1 VKNFYF
7 LSGYSRSGNT
17 LLSSVLNQN
26 KNITVTPNSCVVEI
40 MYDLF
45 KMYESSWIK
54 NLPEFSGL
62 NNVTRKLFENY
73 YEHIDSEFI
82 FERGAWG
89 TPYNLNMLQRLNHQ
103 PKFLLL
109 VRPLTEVLASY
120 VKVQKPKDVE
130 NFIYN
135 VMHPDLGKL
144 YFDWQSTSN
153 IIKTN
158 QNYLLIKYDDLIN
171 NTEEKMKEIYNY
183 FNIPEFK
190 HVFKDIEQFNYNGV
204 QYNDSVFEALNLH
217 KVRPQIE
224 KEDYDIE
231 KYLPKEII
239 KRYAGWDYF

>member
-1 VKNFYF
+1 MKNFYF